1 MLPFGKQ
8 IKTIKNKGQ
17 KQDDA
22 LRTLELKDN
31 EEQQIEAVG
40 GKSDDHDDKFQ
51 HKFSFK

>member
-1 MLPFGKQ
+1 MLPFEKQ

-17 KQDDA
+17 KQDAA

-40 GKSDDHDDKFQ
+40 GKSDDHDDKISTQIF
-51 HKFSFK
+51 F